1 MYAVIEIK
9 GKQYRV
15 EEGDRFIIPRYK
27 AEDGDEVKP
36 DRVLLVGG
44 KKLRIG
50 TPDVKGAAVK
60 LVVVGQQRGPKIR
73 GFKYRP
79 KSGWKRSW
87 GHRDEQTVVK
97 VEKIKA

>member
-15 EEGDRFIIPRYK
+15 EEGDRLALPRFK
-27 AEDGDEVKP
+27 AEDGAKVEP

-44 KKLRIG
+44 KKLKVG
-50 TPDVKGAAVK
+50 TPVVKGAAVK
-60 LVVVGQQRGPKIR
+60 LVVEGQTRGPKIR

-87 GHRDEQTVVK
+87 GHRDEQTVVR

>member
-15 EEGDRFIIPRYK
+15 EEGDVFAISRCQ
-27 AEDGDEVKP
+27 AADGEEIAP

-44 KKLRIG
+44 EELKVG
-50 TPDVKGAAVK
+50 TPVVKGAAVV
-60 LVVVGQQRGPKIR
+60 LSVVQQTRGPKIH

-79 KSGWKRSW
+79 KSNWKRAW
-87 GHRDEQTVVK
+87 GHRDELTIVRVQ
-97 VEKIKA
+97 KIKA

>member
-15 EEGDRFIIPRYK
+15 EEGDRFVIPRYEA
-27 AEDGDEVKP
+27 AEGDSVEPV
-36 DRVLLVGG
+36 RVLLVGG
-44 KKLRIG
+44 KKLKIG
-50 TPDVKGAAVK
+50 TPDVEGAAVK
-60 LVVVGQQRGPKIR
+60 LVVVGQQRGPKIH